1 MKNKIYCGHINK
13 KFINKE
19 IIIYGWV
26 DNYRNLGKLI
36 FINLKDREGII
47 QAIFTPKY
55 KLAYNIA
62 TKLRNNFCV
71 KIKGIINERKEK
83 NKNFNLFTGEI
94 EIIVSDIF
102 IFNKSKPLP
111 IDINTINKEEVRL
124 KYRYLDLRQNKMI
137 KIIKLRSNI
146 ISYVR
151 NFLEKNKFLNIDTP
165 ILTNITPEGSRNYL
179 VPSRIHKHNFYALP
193 QSPQIFKQL
202 LMIAGLDR
210 YYQIAKCFRDEDLRS
225 DRQPEFTQIDIEIS
239 FTKQKNFISF
249 IEEIIFNLW
258 KKINNISLH
267 NFKILTYNESM
278 KNFGTDKPDLRNK
291 LKLINLT
298 NFFIKKNKKK
308 NKNRIIS
315 ISIKNKYVNNI
326 KIQSF
331 KKYKYYI
338 EKHGT
343 KDLNIYQV
351 YNNKLIN
358 ILNNKTN
365 TISLNLSNKEIK
377 NIIYKNNANNN
388 DIIFIGTEIV
398 NDNISSMG
406 LLRKKLGKDFNLIN
420 HNKWSTLWVIDFPL
434 FKKDKIGNLV
444 SVHHPFTSPKKVFLK
459 NILEDKNLEEILS
472 DSYDLIINGYEIGSG
487 SSRIHNY
494 KIQKKIFDILKINKL
509 IQEKNFGFF
518 LKSLKF
524 GTPPHMGIALGLDR
538 LVMLLA
544 NTNNIRDV
552 IAFPKT
558 TSATCLLTKSPNII
572 NYNFLKELG
581 LSYTKYK
588 G

>member
-1 MKNKIYCGHINK
+1 MKNKIYCGNINK

-47 QAIFTPKY
+47 QAVFKPEY

-62 TKLRNNFCV
+62 IKLRNNFCV

-83 NKNFNLFTGEI
+83 NKNLNLFTGEI

-111 IDINTINKEEVRL
+111 IDINVLNKEEVRL
-124 KYRYLDLRQNKMI
+124 KYRYLDLRQNKMV

-146 ISYVR
+146 IYYVR

-239 FTKQKNFISF
+239 FTKQKKFISF
-249 IEEIIFNLW
+249 IEKIIFNLW
-258 KKINNISLH
+258 KKVNNVSLH

-278 KNFGTDKPDLRNK
+278 EKFGTDKPDLRNK

-298 NFFIKKNKKK
+298 NFFIKNNKKK

-315 ISIKNKYVNNI
+315 ISIKNKYINNI
-326 KIQSF
+326 KLQNF
-331 KKYKYYI
+331 KKYKYYM

-343 KDLNIYQV
+343 KDLSIYQV

-358 ILNNKTN
+358 ILNNKN
-365 TISLNLSNKEIK
+365 NIIFLNFNNKEIK

-406 LLRKKLGKDFNLIN
+406 LLRKKLGRDFNLIDN
-420 HNKWSTLWVIDFPL
+420 NKWSPLWIIDFPL

-444 SVHHPFTSPKKVFLK
+444 SVHHPFTSPKKNFLK
-459 NILEDKNLEEILS
+459 NILENKNLKKILS

-487 SSRIHNY
+487 SSRIYNY

-509 IQEKNFGFF
+509 NQEKNFGFF

-538 LVMLLA
+538 IVMLLA

-581 LSYTKYK
+581 LSYIK
-588 G
+588 